1 LIERTTPMKQFTIE
15 DLQLLEHQKRANLIN
30 SCTGYKSAN
39 LISTQSKKG
48 ITNVAVFNSVTHF
61 GSNPAILGFVLR
73 PTNVPRNTYDNIK
86 ETGYYTIN
94 HITNYLANDAHHTS
108 AKYAADQSE
117 YDHTDL
123 FPEYKNRFMAP
134 YVMGSPVQIGLKYL
148 TEYHIKENDT
158 LLILGSVQELYIKDN
173 MLQQDGF
180 IDLTLGNVATII
192 GLDGYAIPK
201 SIDRKP
207 YQRPKY
213 KLEKE

>member
-1 LIERTTPMKQFTIE
+1 LIERPTPMKHFSLE
-15 DLQLLEHQKRANLIN
+15 DIQLLEQQKRAHLIN

-73 PTNVPRNTYDNIK
+73 PNTVPRNTYENIK
-86 ETGYYTIN
+86 ESGFYTIN
-94 HITNYLANDAHHTS
+94 SITQYLAEDAHHTS
-108 AKYAADQSE
+108 AKYPADVSE
-117 YDHTDL
+117 FDHTDL
-123 FPEYKNRFMAP
+123 FPEYKNRFFAP

-173 MLQQDGF
+173 LLQQDGF
-180 IDLTLGNVATII
+180 IDLSLGNVATIV
-192 GLDGYAIPK
+192 GLEGYAFPK

-207 YQRPKY
+207 YQRPKI